1 MSTKPTPILDEETDA
16 EMAEDAETTWVGVKG
31 FSIYIKKSP
40 DGVSVDIYAR
50 NAEDDGALAACYAY
64 DIDAQFA
71 RDEAERQDAE

>member
-16 EMAEDAETTWVGVKG
+16 EMAETAETTWVGVKG

-40 DGVSVDIYAR
+40 DGVIVDIYAKG
-50 NAEDDGALAACYAY
+50 AEDCDSLAGCYAY

-71 RDEAERQDAE
+71 RDESERQDAE